1 MKDNNKKEFDVTIV
15 GGLGHVGLPLG
26 IVFADKGLKV
36 CLCDIDEKKAELVK
50 KGKMPFIEYG
60 AEPIL
65 KKVLQNGNL
74 TISLDEGSISKAK
87 NVIVAIGTPV
97 DEYLNPK
104 TRQFLEFF
112 EGIKKSLSKGQLIVI
127 RSTVYPHTCKQIY
140 NFLGDEKWKI
150 AYCPERIIQ
159 GYS

>member
-1 MKDNNKKEFDVTIV
+1 MADETKKKEFDVTIV

-36 CLCDIDEKKAELVK
+36 CLCGIDKKTADIVK

-74 TISLDEGSISKAK
+74 TISLDDNFISKAK

-112 EGIKKSLSKGQLIVI
+112 GGIKNNMDKEQLIVI
-127 RSTVYPHTCKQIY
+127 
-140 NFLGDEKWKI
+140 
-150 AYCPERIIQ
+150 
-159 GYS
+159 